1 MGKGLM
7 ILLSAI
13 TLIAGLA
20 GMEIGERA
28 LAAGAFSM
36 LSLAVVVLYR
46 RFSRSTDDVPSVFRA
61 AAAIGV
67 VLGVLT
73 IISGAAHLAAV
84 TALAFSE
91 GEWAPLTILRFTT
104 GVMLIYAGAMSVAVH
119 RAIRAGRPW
128 AVGVGAATSLL
139 FWTYLMLLLPLPGT
153 GGTVPP
159 MLGLW
164 SAYLLWLGAAALA
177 TMTRAASHGR
187 LGQHA

>member
-13 TLIAGLA
+13 TLTAGLA

-28 LAAGAFSM
+28 LTAGAFSM
-36 LSLAVVVLYR
+36 LSLAVVFLYR
-46 RFSRSTDDVPSVFRA
+46 RFSRSTDHVPPVFGA

-73 IISGAAHLAAV
+73 IVSGAAHSAAV
-84 TALAFSE
+84 TAVAFSE

-104 GVMLIYAGAMSVAVH
+104 GVMLIYAGAMSVAMH
-119 RAIRAGRPW
+119 RAIRAGRRW
-128 AVGVGAATSLL
+128 AIGVGAATSLL

-164 SAYLLWLGAAALA
+164 SAYLLWLGAAGLA
-177 TMTRAASHGR
+177 TMTRAGSHVR

>member
-20 GMEIGERA
+20 GMEIGQRA
-28 LAAGAFSM
+28 LTAGAFSM
-36 LSLAVVVLYR
+36 LSLAVVFLYR

-73 IISGAAHLAAV
+73 IISGAAHSAAV

-164 SAYLLWLGAAALA
+164 SAYLLWLGAAASYVA
-177 TMTRAASHGR
+177 HPGCPIPVRPRG
-187 LGQHA
+187 

>member
-1 MGKGLM
+1 MGRGLM

-28 LAAGAFSM
+28 LTAGAFSM
-36 LSLAVVVLYR
+36 LSLAVVFLYR
-46 RFSRSTDDVPSVFRA
+46 RFSRSTDDVPPVFRA

-73 IISGAAHLAAV
+73 IISGAAHSAAV
-84 TALAFSE
+84 TAVAFGE
-91 GEWAPLTILRFTT
+91 GEWAPLTILRLTT
-104 GVMLIYAGAMSVAVH
+104 GVMLIYAGAMSVAMH
-119 RAIRAGRPW
+119 RAIRAGRRW
-128 AVGVGAATSLL
+128 AVGVGAAASLL

-177 TMTRAASHGR
+177 ARQGVECATEDCHAS
-187 LGQHA
+187 